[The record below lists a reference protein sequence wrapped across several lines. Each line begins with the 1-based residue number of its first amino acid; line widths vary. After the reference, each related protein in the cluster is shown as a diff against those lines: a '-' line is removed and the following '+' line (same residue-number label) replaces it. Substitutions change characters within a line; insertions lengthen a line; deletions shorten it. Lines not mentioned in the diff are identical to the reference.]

1 MTARLVALPLSLLV
15 AGLGM
20 GQPSRA
26 PDIATSKAVEAAAGY
41 VAEYKGQLTSVIADE
56 LYTQDVVTQPLDPR
70 MPRGRRLRSE
80 LFFMF
85 APADHDWMAIRD
97 VLTVDGN
104 RVVDRPDL
112 RQALQT
118 LPAADV
124 AAKFKEFNSRYNI
137 GRTYRNFN
145 EPTLSLLVLDDHHR
159 GRFSFSLKRAERAA
173 SVAVVVLEFTEK
185 ASPTLIHDPS
195 RGPVFSNG
203 ELVIEPGSGRIHRAM
218 LTAKI
223 DGGRLELTT
232 TYSLEPRLGIWVPLL
247 FREQYE
253 HGIRST
259 ERSFTSGFDYESIL
273 CEARY
278 ANFRR
283 FATSVRIK

>member
-1 MTARLVALPLSLLV
+1 MTGRLAGLPLSLLV
-15 AGLGM
+15 VGLGT
-20 GQPSRA
+20 GQPSQS
-26 PDIATSKAVEAAAGY
+26 PDIATVEAVKAAAGY
-41 VAEYKGQLTSVIADE
+41 VSEYQRQLTSVVADE
-56 LYTQDVVTQPLDPR
+56 IYTQDVVAQPLDPW

-80 LFFMF
+80 VFFMF

-104 RVVDRPDL
+104 TVPDRPDL
-112 RQALQT
+112 RQALQM
-118 LPAADV
+118 LPAVDV
-124 AAKFKEFNSRYNI
+124 AARFKEFNSRYNI

-159 GRFSFSLKRAERAA
+159 SRFAFNMKRNERAGRA
-173 SVAVVVLEFTEK
+173 AVVTLAFTEK
-185 ASPTLIHDPS
+185 ASPTLIHDPR

-203 ELVIEPGSGRIHRAM
+203 ELVIEPVSGRIHRAM

-232 TYSLEPRLGIWVPLL
+232 TYSLDARLGMWVPSL

-259 ERSFTSGFDYESIL
+259 ERSFDSGFDYESIL